1 MYLSRDAILA
11 ADDLPKETVYV
22 EEWSGDVIVRGMTGK
37 ERDQWEQSLQQR
49 KGKNDEMNLENIRAE
64 LLCMVI
70 VDEHGENLFTRK
82 DIEALG
88 KKNAKVLSDLFDVAR
103 KMSGLATE
111 DVEELAKNSD
121 PDQGD
126 TSLSD

>member
-11 ADDLPKETVYV
+11 ADDLPNETVCV
-22 EEWSGDVIVRGMTGK
+22 NEWGGDVIVRGMTGK

-103 KMSGLATE
+103 KMSGLAAE
-111 DVEELAKNSD
+111 DVEELAKNSE

-126 TSLSD
+126 ISPSG